1 MFAALKE
8 KLFGSKNSL
17 ASAQQG
23 RSKVMARS
31 RLHFVLVQ
39 DRTGLSP
46 EEMTQFKK
54 SMVEVI
60 EKYFEIDEQGF
71 DITYKRDSDSTTLL
85 INSPVIVRRR
95 GQQAEAKASEQK
107 GEAKVDKALTDK
119 KIAKGSENNKQGKS
133 QEKGRVENS

>member
-1 MFAALKE
+1 MFAALRE
-8 KLFGSKNSL
+8 KLFGSKNGL
-17 ASAQQG
+17 GNTQQG
-23 RSKVMARS
+23 RSKAMARS

-95 GQQAEAKASEQK
+95 GQQVEAKATETKTEKTS
-107 GEAKVDKALTDK
+107 ADK
-119 KIAKGSENNKQGKS
+119 KGNKAAEANKP
-133 QEKGRVENS
+133 EKNKEAGNS